1 MKGRFQPWLKVA
13 GCISVLLVSGAI
25 AMSISGC
32 RNDKDP
38 LAALAPFPK
47 IDMSNW
53 PVALPPPQ
61 DSLSGSLSV
70 DPSATFVERRSG
82 LSAGEV
88 WAYAF
93 HHRISF
99 IDHHFYYQSRM
110 RDAGFRV
117 VKGRNQLE
125 IAALESIDVRWAE
138 QYVSSSGDVLV
149 TLCTLHDPEHH
160 GSRYEVYIEKRN
172 DIPAEMYEQ
181 AGIIAEDS
189 TLRKQFNKMLTKD
202 RF

>member
-1 MKGRFQPWLKVA
+1 M
-13 GCISVLLVSGAI
+13 
-25 AMSISGC
+25 
-32 RNDKDP
+32 
-38 LAALAPFPK
+38 
-47 IDMSNW
+47 
-53 PVALPPPQ
+53 
-61 DSLSGSLSV
+61 
-70 DPSATFVERRSG
+70 
-82 LSAGEV
+82 
-88 WAYAF
+88 
-93 HHRISF
+93 
-99 IDHHFYYQSRM
+99 
-110 RDAGFRV
+110 